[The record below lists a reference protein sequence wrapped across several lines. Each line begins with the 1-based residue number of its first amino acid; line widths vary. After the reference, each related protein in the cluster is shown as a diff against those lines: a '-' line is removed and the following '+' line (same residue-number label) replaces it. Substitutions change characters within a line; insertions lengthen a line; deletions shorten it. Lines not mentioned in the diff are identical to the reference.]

1 MKTRNGLAATAI
13 AAALATAA
21 APAAAE
27 DGLTLSTGFDYSR
40 GKYGGRIL
48 TETTYIPFTAKYESG
63 PWLLKLTVPWL
74 RITGPGNVVGGG
86 GEGIV
91 LPGGNARR
99 GSASGQGDV
108 VAGIG
113 HTLIESAD
121 NGFVLDVVGKIKFGT
136 ADANRGLGTGK
147 KDYALQ
153 ADAAK
158 SVGRFSA
165 LGTLGY
171 KKMGDPAGL
180 DLRNVWYGS
189 AGAAWKFSPTT
200 SAGAMLDFKQPSVA
214 GGNRQRELTFYAAYR
229 LGATL
234 RLQGYLVKGLADGSP
249 DLGIGANLSALF

>member
-1 MKTRNGLAATAI
+1 MKTRNGLVETAI

-91 LPGGNARR
+91 LPGGHARR

>member
-1 MKTRNGLAATAI
+1 MNNNG
-13 AAALATAA
+13 LATAA
-21 APAAAE
+21 MVAALAAAAVPAAAD

-40 GKYGGRIL
+40 GKYGGRVL

-63 PWLLKLTVPWL
+63 PWLFKLTVPWL

-91 LPGGNARR
+91 LPGGHARR

-113 HTLIESAD
+113 HTLIESAES
-121 NGFVLDVVGKIKFGT
+121 GFVLDLVGKIKFGT
-136 ADANRGLGTGK
+136 ADASRGLGTGK
-147 KDYALQ
+147 NDYSLQ
-153 ADAAK
+153 VDAVK
-158 SVGRFSA
+158 SHGRFSA

-171 KKMGDPAGL
+171 KKMGDPSGL

-189 AGAAWKFSPTT
+189 VGAAWKFSSTT

-214 GGNRQRELTFYAAYR
+214 GGNRQRELTFYAAYK
-229 LGATL
+229 LGQST
-234 RLQGYLVKGLADGSP
+234 RLQGYLVRGLADGSP
-249 DLGIGANLSALF
+249 DLGIGANLSVLF